1 MEALEYIK
9 RLVTFVYFNCT
20 IESKNRYLKTYLS
33 TGQSK
38 RFLQNIKIAKS

>member
-20 IESKNRYLKTYLS
+20 TESKNRYLKTCLS

-38 RFLQNIKIAKS
+38 RFLQNIKIVKS